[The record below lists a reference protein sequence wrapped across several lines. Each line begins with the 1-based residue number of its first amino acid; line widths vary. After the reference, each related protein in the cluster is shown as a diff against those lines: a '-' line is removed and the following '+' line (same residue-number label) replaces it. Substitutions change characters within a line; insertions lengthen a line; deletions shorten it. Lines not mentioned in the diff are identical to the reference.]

1 MATFTFNDKTV
12 YYTLD
17 GSKHNDVILLLNGIM
32 MSTKSWEPFVSA
44 LTKNHR
50 LLRVDFLDQG
60 QSAKMDTDYTQKL
73 QVELTLALLDHLNVN
88 KVYIAGISYGGSV
101 ALQFAASHQDRIKK
115 MILFNAVSKTSP
127 WLKAI
132 GDGWNQ
138 VAKTRDGLAYYNV
151 AIPLIY
157 SPNFYT
163 KKLDWMENRKKV
175 LVPVFSDPTFL
186 DAMIRLTKSAE
197 SHDVNNALAEIAVDT
212 LVVAS
217 EHDYLTPP
225 FEQHYIVNH
234 MPKATLI
241 TINDA
246 GHASMYEKP
255 ELFTS
260 LLIGFACEH
269 PAYKI

>member
-1 MATFTFNDKTV
+1 MATFTFNDKSI

-17 GSKHNDVILLLNGIM
+17 GDESKDVILLLNGIM
-32 MSTKSWEPFVSA
+32 MSTKSWEPFVKG
-44 LTKNHR
+44 LTKSHR

-60 QSAKMDTDYTQKL
+60 QSDKMDDDYTQAV
-73 QVELTLALLDHLNVN
+73 QVDVTLALLNHLSLER
-88 KVYIAGISYGGSV
+88 VYVAGISYGGSV
-101 ALQFAASHQDRIKK
+101 ALQFAAKHQDRIKK
-115 MILFNAVSKTSP
+115 LILFNAVSKTSP

-175 LVPVFSDPTFL
+175 LVPIFSDPTFL

-197 SHDVNNALAEIAVDT
+197 SHDVNADLANIDVET

-225 FEQHYIVNH
+225 FEQAYIVKH
-234 MPKATLI
+234 MPHATLI
-241 TINDA
+241 TIDDA

-260 LLIGFACEH
+260 LLVGFAFEH
-269 PAYKI
+269 PQYKI

>member
-1 MATFTFNDKTV
+1 MARFTFKNKSI
-12 YYTLD
+12 YYTIEGNEHD
-17 GSKHNDVILLLNGIM
+17 DVILLLNGIM
-32 MSTKSWEPFVSA
+32 MSTKSWEPFVKG
-44 LTKNHR
+44 LTKQHR

-60 QSAKMDTDYTQKL
+60 QSDKMDEEYTQAL
-73 QVELTLALLDHLNVN
+73 QVDVTLALLDHLALDT
-88 KVYIAGISYGGSV
+88 VYVAGISYGGSV
-101 ALQFAASHQDRIKK
+101 ALQFASRHQDRIKK

-175 LVPVFSDPTFL
+175 LVPIFSDPSFL

-197 SHDVNNALAEIAVDT
+197 THDVNDALETIEVET

-225 FEQHYIVNH
+225 FEQQYIVDH
-234 MPKATLI
+234 MPNATLI

-260 LLIGFACEH
+260 LLVGFAFKH
-269 PAYKI
+269 PQYKI

>member
-1 MATFTFNDKTV
+1 MATFTFNKKTV
-12 YYTLD
+12 FYTLD
-17 GSKHNDVILLLNGIM
+17 GNPKHDVILLLNGIM
-32 MSTKSWEPFVSA
+32 MSTKSWEPFVGA
-44 LTKNHR
+44 LTKHHR
-50 LLRVDFLDQG
+50 LLRVDFFDQG
-60 QSAKMDTDYTQKL
+60 QSAKMDTDYTQQI
-73 QVELTLALLDHLNVN
+73 QVDLTRELLDHLNLD
-88 KVYIAGISYGGSV
+88 KVYVAGISYGGSV
-101 ALQFAASHQDRIKK
+101 ALQFAAQHQDRIKK

-138 VAKTRDGLAYYNV
+138 VAQTRDGLAYYNV

-157 SPNFYT
+157 SPDFYT

-175 LVPVFSDPTFL
+175 LIPVFSDPTFL

-197 SHDVNNALAEIAVDT
+197 SHDVNDALASIDVET

-225 FEQHYIVNH
+225 FEQQYIVDH
-234 MPKATLI
+234 LPKATLI

-269 PAYKI
+269 PHYKI